1 MSIKKEVIMQE
12 RCIYCKREQYAPV
25 VYPVSHGEMG
35 CAWCGQVPPVF
46 TDEKE
51 YGEELNKPIKKI
63 K

>member
-1 MSIKKEVIMQE
+1 MQAK
-12 RCIYCKREQYAPV
+12 CIYCKKEQYAPV

-51 YGEELNKPIKKI
+51 YREELNKPIKEE
-63 K
+63 